1 MKFRLGAC
9 AAVVLLAACSGEKS
23 GSDMAALHGSAG
35 GEASLAQSA
44 NAPAGRSVKASIA
57 NAPDLGALVSYR
69 NAGKPTKR
77 EGAFTY
83 YPVAISEDHALR
95 GVATGHMTVPMP
107 DGSQV
112 KLQYERHDESVD
124 GNWTWVGRVEG
135 GEAGQEAVITFGENA
150 VFASIPQGNGK
161 PPVSIQTRNG
171 QLFAVQAD
179 PNKLKSGNAP
189 GTTDMAI
196 PAASGLRE
204 AAAAQVSA
212 GAQVAQSAVAMGAPP
227 TSTNTIDV
235 VIGYTAGFRAA
246 QGSASIAQ
254 TRLVFL
260 MQVGNQGLTNSNVN
274 GYLRLVGTTEVA
286 YTDSNSNQT
295 ALQELTGSTGSA
307 NVTIPASL
315 TPLRTLRDTQG
326 ADVALLVRDF
336 LQPESQ
342 GCGIAWLIGANGAT
356 VSPTNDAKWGYG
368 VVADG
373 DDAGTDGNS
382 YFCAVE
388 SLVHEVGHLLGS
400 AHDQAHSTSAGRFP
414 YSYGYKND
422 TAAFFD
428 IMAYGD
434 EGQTQIRIFSNPN
447 ITTCA
452 NNLPCGTATADN
464 ARSLNQTIPVVAQ
477 FRAMV
482 VPLGRVSNDF
492 NGDGRSDIYWR
503 STSSGFNDL
512 WTMNGMTISGSAR
525 VYGEANQAWKV
536 VGTGFFNGDAK
547 ADVLWRNV
555 TTGQLF
561 IQHMDG
567 NTVLSSSGASN
578 TVADKNW
585 QIAALADFD
594 GDGTTDILW
603 RNVVLGTH
611 DIWLMA
617 ARQPRAQQ
625 FVYHEPNLA
634 WQPIGAADFDGDGDA
649 DILWRN
655 SSTGENY
662 ILFMRG
668 FAVQSK
674 SNYTRREANQAWK
687 VVALKDFNADGYADI
702 YWRNDTTGVNNLW
715 TMNGVAVLSD
725 TQVYVEPSQ
734 AWKIVGSGD
743 YNGDGYADVLWRN
756 STTGQNFMQ
765 LMQGSQVASS
775 SEIFRVPDTSW
786 QVMGGDRVPAN

>member
-23 GSDMAALHGSAG
+23 ASDMAALHGSAG
-35 GEASLAQSA
+35 GAAGSSHIASLQGARKA
-44 NAPAGRSVKASIA
+44 LASIA
-57 NAPDLGALVSYR
+57 NAPDRGALMSYQ

-83 YPVAISEDHALR
+83 YPVAISEEHALK

-112 KLQYERHDESVD
+112 KLKYERHDESVD
-124 GNWTWVGRVEG
+124 GNWTWVGRAEG
-135 GEAGQEAVITFGENA
+135 GDSQQEAIITFGENA
-150 VFASIPQGNGK
+150 VFASIPQGQGK

-179 PNKLKSGNAP
+179 PSKLKSGNT
-189 GTTDMAI
+189 GVETDMAI
-196 PAASGLRE
+196 PAASGLRQ

-212 GAQVAQSAVAMGAPP
+212 SAQVAQNAVAMGAPA
-227 TSTNTIDV
+227 TSVNTIDV

-246 QGSASIAQ
+246 LGSASAAQ

-260 MQVGNQGLTNSNVN
+260 VQVGNQGLTNSNVN
-274 GYLRLVGTTEVA
+274 GSLRLVGVTEVA

-307 NVTIPASL
+307 NVAIPASL

-368 VVADG
+368 VVSDG

-382 YFCAVE
+382 YFCAPE

-422 TAAFFD
+422 AAGFFD

-434 EGQTQIRIFSNPN
+434 EGQTQYRIFSTPN
-447 ITTCA
+447 VSTCSG
-452 NNLPCGTATADN
+452 LPCGTATADN

-477 FRAMV
+477 FRASV
-482 VPLGRVSNDF
+482 VPYAQRLGNDFDGNYVSDLYWRNPISGDNIVWYSGNSTTVSYLSGVPSTAWQVAAIADFNNDGRADVFWWNASTGENIIWPNGAASSLVRGQTVADTNWKVAAAADF
-492 NGDGRSDIYWR
+492 NGDGR
-503 STSSGFNDL
+503 
-512 WTMNGMTISGSAR
+512 
-525 VYGEANQAWKV
+525 
-536 VGTGFFNGDAK
+536 
-547 ADVLWRNV
+547 
-555 TTGQLF
+555 
-561 IQHMDG
+561 
-567 NTVLSSSGASN
+567 
-578 TVADKNW
+578 
-585 QIAALADFD
+585 
-594 GDGTTDILW
+594 
-603 RNVVLGTH
+603 
-611 DIWLMA
+611 
-617 ARQPRAQQ
+617 
-625 FVYHEPNLA
+625 
-634 WQPIGAADFDGDGDA
+634 A

-655 SSTGENY
+655 ANTGGNIIWNSGVY
-662 ILFMRG
+662 AGNRALNNVP
-668 FAVQSK
+668 AP
-674 SNYTRREANQAWK
+674 WK
-687 VVALKDFNADGYADI
+687 VAGAADFNGDGQADLFWRNETSGDNVIWYSGNALSVSYEQNVVGASWQLAGTGDFNGDGNADGF
-702 YWRNDTTGVNNLW
+702 WRNTANGANVIWWSGHFAGASDVGVVPAAW
-715 TMNGVAVLSD
+715 RVAAV
-725 TQVYVEPSQ
+725 
-734 AWKIVGSGD
+734 GD
-743 YNGDGYADVLWRN
+743 YDGDGRSDVAWRN
-756 STTGQNFMQ
+756 TANGQNTIWNR
-765 LMQGSQVASS
+765 GT
-775 SEIFRVPDTSW
+775 SESYRSLPTIADQNW
-786 QVMGGDRVPAN
+786 VMEP